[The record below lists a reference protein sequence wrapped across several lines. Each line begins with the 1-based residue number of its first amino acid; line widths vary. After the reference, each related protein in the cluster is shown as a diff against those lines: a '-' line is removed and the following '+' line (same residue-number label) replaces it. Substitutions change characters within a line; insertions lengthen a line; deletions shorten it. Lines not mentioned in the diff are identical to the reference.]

1 MSITLEQVKKSEEI
15 TSYIRKADESLSALG
30 FTEHSF
36 AHVGLVSAQASAI
49 LKTLGYDDRTCELA
63 AIAGWLHDIGNVI
76 NRIDHA
82 QSGAVMAFR
91 ILDKMG
97 ASPEETATIITAIG
111 NHDEKTAFPVNPV
124 AAALILADKM
134 DVRANRV
141 REKARAAFDIHDRVN
156 YSVKKHEV
164 TLTDKEICL
173 TLAIDTE
180 VCAVIE
186 YFEIF
191 MDRMLLCRRAA
202 EKLGLHPVMALKPTV
217 STIKTYEPGTDVSY
231 GRRFTT
237 ERVTRMGVVPYGYA
251 DGFHR
256 CLSDRCGF
264 MTAEGMA
271 PQRGRI
277 CMEMSMIDL
286 TDLPGVQVGDEV
298 EVFGKRQRVD
308 VRAAAAGTIPY
319 ELTCA
324 GSRRGPRVYYKDGR
338 EVEKELLLRF

>member
-63 AIAGWLHDIGNVI
+63 AIAGWLHDIGNVV

-82 QSGAVMAFR
+82 QSGAVMA
-91 ILDKMG
+91 
-97 ASPEETATIITAIG
+97 
-111 NHDEKTAFPVNPV
+111 V

-164 TLTDKEICL
+164 TLTEKEICL

-202 EKLGLHPVMALKPTV
+202 EKLGLHFALVINGQRMA
-217 STIKTYEPGTDVSY
+217 
-231 GRRFTT
+231 
-237 ERVTRMGVVPYGYA
+237 
-251 DGFHR
+251 
-256 CLSDRCGF
+256 
-264 MTAEGMA
+264 
-271 PQRGRI
+271 
-277 CMEMSMIDL
+277 
-286 TDLPGVQVGDEV
+286 
-298 EVFGKRQRVD
+298 
-308 VRAAAAGTIPY
+308 
-319 ELTCA
+319 
-324 GSRRGPRVYYKDGR
+324 
-338 EVEKELLLRF
+338 